1 MLYLVIPAYNEE
13 ANIANVILSWHK
25 ALCEALG
32 DEPFRILVNDSG
44 SSDSTHKILQSLNL
58 KELQIISNT
67 HKAHGPKLIALY
79 NSAINDNAEWVF
91 QTDSD
96 GQTNPSEFRAF
107 WELRNEYDIILGYRK
122 IRGDGKFRKFVENV
136 VCALLWIFFGV
147 RVRDANAP
155 FRLMKVSILA
165 KYMPNFALD
174 FNLPNIILTAFFAKN
189 NEKMCFREISFQARN
204 AGKNSINFWRIFKI
218 GCKALVDFAKFR
230 VLINNAPKIPED
242 SKQKGK

>member
-13 ANIANVILSWHK
+13 ANITNVILSWHK
-25 ALCEALG
+25 ALYEALG

-44 SSDSTHKILQSLNL
+44 SSDNTHKILESLNL
-58 KELQIISNT
+58 QELQIISNT
-67 HKAHGPKLIALY
+67 HKQHGPKLIALY
-79 NSAINDNAEWVF
+79 NRAINDNAEWVF

-107 WELRNEYDIILGYRK
+107 WELRDKYDIILGYRK
-122 IRGDGKFRKFVENV
+122 IRGDGRFRKFVENV

-147 RVRDANAP
+147 RVRDTNAP
-155 FRLMKVSILA
+155 FRLMKVSVLS
-165 KYMPNFALD
+165 KYMRYFATD

-189 NEKMCFREISFQARN
+189 NEKMCFKEISFQPRK

-230 VLINNAPKIPED
+230 AVI
-242 SKQKGK
+242 KQKGA

>member
-1 MLYLVIPAYNEE
+1 MLYLVIPAYNEQ
-13 ANIANVILSWHK
+13 ANIKAVVMQWHK

-32 DEPFRILVNDSG
+32 DESFRILVNDSG
-44 SSDSTHKILQSLNL
+44 SNDSTREILENL
-58 KELQIISNT
+58 HLQELQIISNT
-67 HKAHGPKLIALY
+67 HKQHGPKLIALY
-79 NSAINDNAEWVF
+79 NRAINDNVAWVF

-107 WELRNEYDIILGYRK
+107 WELRDKYDIILGYRK
-122 IRGDGKFRKFVENV
+122 IRGDGRFRKFVENV
-136 VCALLWIFFGV
+136 VCALLWVFFGV

-155 FRLMKVSILA
+155 FRLMKVSVLS
-165 KYMPNFALD
+165 KYMRYFAPD

-189 NEKMCFREISFQARN
+189 NEKMCFKEISFQSRK

-230 VLINNAPKIPED
+230 AVI
-242 SKQKGK
+242 KQKGA